1 MAPIDSSVRPP
12 FEPYPV
18 LRGPSLTLREVLEAD
33 AGDVREFTVYDG
45 VPALTDDEAAATL
58 RRIHADYHRGE
69 AVHWGIC
76 AAGTGRVVGTC
87 GYYRG
92 FDDQTGEIGY
102 VLGAAWRGRGYMT
115 EAVRL
120 VVNFGFDAMGLENV
134 VAYTDATNLPSIAVL
149 RRCHFEE
156 GAAEGDRLVFSLDRG
171 KRSARLKAAEAP

>member
-1 MAPIDSSVRPP
+1 M
-12 FEPYPV
+12 

-45 VPALTDDEAAATL
+45 VPALTDEDAAATL

-115 EAVRL
+115 EAVHL

-149 RRCHFEE
+149 RRCGFEE
-156 GAAEGDRLVFSLDRG
+156 GAGEGDRLVFSLDRG